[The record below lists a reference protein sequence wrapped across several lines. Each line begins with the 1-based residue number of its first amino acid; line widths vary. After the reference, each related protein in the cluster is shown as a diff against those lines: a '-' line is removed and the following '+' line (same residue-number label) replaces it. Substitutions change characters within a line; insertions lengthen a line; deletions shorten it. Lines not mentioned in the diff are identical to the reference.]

1 MAKREKLNNREEDVL
16 ASLIADAVTDA
27 LVRTSAIADVM
38 MVDCQSVRALFAEAF
53 LNNVEKF
60 VPRRY

>member
-1 MAKREKLNNREEDVL
+1 MANRKQKSQETDVL

-27 LVRTSAIADVM
+27 LIRTSAIADVM
-38 MVDCQSVRALFAEAF
+38 SVDCQSVRALFAEAF

-60 VPRRY
+60 PTRRY

>member
-1 MAKREKLNNREEDVL
+1 MAKRKLNNREEDVL

-38 MVDCQSVRALFAEAF
+38 TVDCQSVRALFAEAF
-53 LNNVEKF
+53 FNSVEKF

>member
-1 MAKREKLNNREEDVL
+1 MAKRKLNNQEEDVL

-38 MVDCQSVRALFAEAF
+38 TVDCQTVRALFAEAF
-53 LNNVEKF
+53 LNNVERF
-60 VPRRY
+60 PTRRY